1 MTSSKTPQSPRK
13 FSIRPTTTDSRG
25 SKSGFDA
32 LMTAMNEDI
41 PQVSYNIETVKD
53 FHGTLYSKAPTD
65 FSAADEMH
73 FYTNP
78 DNSVK
83 VNYVEENK
91 QTDTLFDDSF
101 KTKRINT
108 PHSWAETLPSRK

>member
-1 MTSSKTPQSPRK
+1 M
-13 FSIRPTTTDSRG
+13 
-25 SKSGFDA
+25 GFDA

-83 VNYVEENK
+83 VNYVQENK
-91 QTDTLFDDSF
+91 QTDTLLTIHSRP
-101 KTKRINT
+101 KRINT